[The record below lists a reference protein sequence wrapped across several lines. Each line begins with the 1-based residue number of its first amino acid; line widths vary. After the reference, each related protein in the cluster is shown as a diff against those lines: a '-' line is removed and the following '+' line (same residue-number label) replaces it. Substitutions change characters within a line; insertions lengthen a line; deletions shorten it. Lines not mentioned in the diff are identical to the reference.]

1 MTITRNVTDEKL
13 QSAYLII
20 AGIVK
25 QHGEK
30 YLPIF
35 KRMHEEI
42 EVRKAQKNLLEI
54 ASRLAE

>member
-1 MTITRNVTDEKL
+1 MTIKIPVTDENM

-20 AGIVK
+20 ATIVK
-25 QHGEK
+25 HHGEK

-54 ASRLAE
+54 ASQLVE